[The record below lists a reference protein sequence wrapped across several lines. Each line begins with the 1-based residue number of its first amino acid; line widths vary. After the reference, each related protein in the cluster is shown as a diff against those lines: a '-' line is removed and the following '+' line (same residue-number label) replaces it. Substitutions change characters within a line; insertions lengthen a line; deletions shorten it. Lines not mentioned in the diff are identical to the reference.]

1 MSTKQTRYGSPQLS
15 RAATG
20 DRRIWFRLV
29 TRDVD
34 RHGTIIEPAGVRLDA
49 FKANPVFLWMHDSG
63 GGEVT
68 PPPDVVI
75 GRVVS
80 FDQSREFLDI
90 EVEFDDDGA
99 DGMASTCFR
108 KVKEGFIRMVSIG
121 CNVVVE
127 DEVEV
132 DGHHVPVYAVTE
144 LLECSLV
151 IVGSNRRALKLDR
164 AAAAAMLR
172 SAYAVPRVKRGDQ
185 VATCAVFN
193 SKKEMLWGKRRDS
206 GKYTTPGGH
215 MLPTESPS
223 EGAKRELMEEA
234 GIEVE
239 HLDYIGVVEVGDIFV
254 HVVKVDGCD
263 QTPNSSNDPDN
274 EVETWEWIPL
284 EDGALPARVTESLHS
299 VKNAHIE
306 LGVCRAVMGGEAVS
320 TILSDSVI
328 TDALTE
334 ALPRGAEFVS
344 GVTALGFDTEGS
356 SEGLVVKS
364 APVTA
369 SRGVVPHK
377 KFPLVEGAWDADAAV
392 ARWRRYSTAADGSI
406 DWSKF
411 AECFA
416 WFDSDKPDAVGSY
429 KLPHHDIRDGKPV
442 TVWGGVVTAAAAIQG
457 ARGGVKG
464 IPAADVAKIEQHLG
478 EHYREFDKVP
488 PWDTERAVTYMPEPI
503 VPAVATIA
511 DGPLFPLAGAVP
523 PTVQALVFS
532 SGRFSQAAA
541 QQWCG
546 DNGFAI
552 STTVSEVGSG
562 FSHCGIVVT
571 ENSLL
576 VEQLPEACFTG
587 GFVTFVLEEGVSAI
601 CGTLNEW
608 GQNSLRRSVTDI
620 DFAASKGA
628 IAELKLGLDW
638 HEQGL
643 SGDGLEL
650 MTVREARRITSTGKW
665 WPEKVKRAFAFF
677 ARHDEQAGPL
687 RDDKGKPTPKAVARA
702 LWGGDAGK
710 KDATKLRNAMVA
722 AEKRAAFAAAWTAPD
737 APAFAALIATSL
749 RSHNSTHYLV
759 RSDNHIAEPTKRS
772 VAAKPTETKQ
782 MKRSPECRAAYRALI
797 HHALEGAEMH
807 TRAMEDGHVADEHRT
822 IHHAMAMRALDHA
835 DEMNAISRAAF
846 IGNTASQ
853 DVVVD
858 GAIESGEIFNVPAS
872 RNAELQA
879 RFTEVAT
886 KCGKLPRS
894 LRSVVAAELGTE
906 DSELV
911 GDKLMGFKLDRTS
924 LIDLRRASVESSKK
938 VDRAETEQAIEQA
951 LNEKLIAPAD
961 AKRMRGLDPA
971 TGAVKGEPWTRTRV
985 ERFVSERREVGPIAE
1000 VVRPGVERTVQ
1011 SQVERTVA
1019 APSAVP
1025 IRYGHAQQQLS
1036 QQDATILARKISQNL
1051 GLKDGELDNHM
1062 AAAAALPATD
1072 VKAALANSKAM

>member
-1 MSTKQTRYGSPQLS
+1 MGP
-15 RAATG
+15 
-20 DRRIWFRLV
+20 
-29 TRDVD
+29 
-34 RHGTIIEPAGVRLDA
+34 
-49 FKANPVFLWMHDSG
+49 
-63 GGEVT
+63 
-68 PPPDVVI
+68 
-75 GRVVS
+75 GRVV
-80 FDQSREFLDI
+80 
-90 EVEFDDDGA
+90 
-99 DGMASTCFR
+99 
-108 KVKEGFIRMVSIG
+108 
-121 CNVVVE
+121 
-127 DEVEV
+127 
-132 DGHHVPVYAVTE
+132 
-144 LLECSLV
+144 
-151 IVGSNRRALKLDR
+151 
-164 AAAAAMLR
+164 
-172 SAYAVPRVKRGDQ
+172 
-185 VATCAVFN
+185 
-193 SKKEMLWGKRRDS
+193 
-206 GKYTTPGGH
+206 
-215 MLPTESPS
+215 
-223 EGAKRELMEEA
+223 
-234 GIEVE
+234 
-239 HLDYIGVVEVGDIFV
+239 
-254 HVVKVDGCD
+254 
-263 QTPNSSNDPDN
+263 
-274 EVETWEWIPL
+274 
-284 EDGALPARVTESLHS
+284 
-299 VKNAHIE
+299 NAN
-306 LGVCRAVMGGEAVS
+306 A
-320 TILSDSVI
+320 
-328 TDALTE
+328 
-334 ALPRGAEFVS
+334 
-344 GVTALGFDTEGS
+344 
-356 SEGLVVKS
+356 
-364 APVTA
+364 
-369 SRGVVPHK
+369 
-377 KFPLVEGAWDADAAV
+377 
-392 ARWRRYSTAADGSI
+392 
-406 DWSKF
+406 
-411 AECFA
+411 
-416 WFDSDKPDAVGSY
+416 
-429 KLPHHDIRDGKPV
+429 
-442 TVWGGVVTAAAAIQG
+442 
-457 ARGGVKG
+457 
-464 IPAADVAKIEQHLG
+464 
-478 EHYREFDKVP
+478 
-488 PWDTERAVTYMPEPI
+488 
-503 VPAVATIA
+503 
-511 DGPLFPLAGAVP
+511 
-523 PTVQALVFS
+523 
-532 SGRFSQAAA
+532 
-541 QQWCG
+541 
-546 DNGFAI
+546 
-552 STTVSEVGSG
+552 
-562 FSHCGIVVT
+562 SHCGIVIT

-608 GQNSLRRSVTDI
+608 GQNSLRRSITDI
-620 DFAASKGA
+620 DFTASKGA

-643 SGDGLEL
+643 SGDGLEP
-650 MTVREARRITSTGKW
+650 MTVREARRIVSTGKW

-853 DVVVD
+853 EPVVD

-894 LRSVVAAELGTE
+894 LRSVVAAELGTD

-971 TGAVKGEPWTRTRV
+971 TGAVKGEPWTRSRV

-1011 SQVERTVA
+1011 SQVERSTVVA
-1019 APSAVP
+1019 QSAVP

-1036 QQDATILARKISQNL
+1036 QQDATILARTVAQNL
-1051 GLKDGELDNHM
+1051 GLKDGELDSHM